1 MMVLIFIGTALI
13 LLGIYFIAFT
23 NIAVTEGT
31 IGIIKISGLISA
43 GIFIVIPP
51 KIYLTLQAMKTND
64 GKVSAIN
71 KHIND
76 KNKDEN

>member
-1 MMVLIFIGTALI
+1 MVFIFIGIALI
-13 LLGIYFIAFT
+13 LMGVYFVAFT
-23 NIAVTEGT
+23 NIAITEGT
-31 IGIIKISGLISA
+31 TGIFKISGLIA
-43 GIFIVIPP
+43 GGIFIVIPP

-64 GKVSAIN
+64 EKVSAIN